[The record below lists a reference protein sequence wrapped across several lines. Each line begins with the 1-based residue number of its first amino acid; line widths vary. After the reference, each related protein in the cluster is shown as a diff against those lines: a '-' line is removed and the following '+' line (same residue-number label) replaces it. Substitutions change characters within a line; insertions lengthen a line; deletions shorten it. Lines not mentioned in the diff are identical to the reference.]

1 MASLALVCSL
11 GAAEVDFGF
20 AVGRV
25 KPVNGVGQPPMV
37 GQLGGW
43 DMMHYL
49 KEAGI
54 PYSRLHDVGGWM
66 GQGLYVDIPNLFRN
80 FDADENDPGS
90 YTFAYTDGLIR
101 ALAEN
106 GVEPFFRLGVT
117 IENFAEKGRFPR
129 VHTNPPKDFAK
140 WACICEHVVA
150 HYNEGWADGMRMN
163 ISHWEIWNEPSHEGM
178 WGGTFADYARLYGTA
193 AQHLKRRFPDIKV
206 GGYAAMTYSTSPEWK
221 TTVGKNL
228 DFFLTEVKKNGWPL
242 DFFSYHAYCTLP
254 ETLDRIRHFDAV
266 LNANGFTSEKTE
278 RIFDEWLPY
287 HHKRELLGTA
297 EQSSL
302 VGATLVAMQNGPVDI
317 GCIYD
322 ARCGVGT
329 YSPLFNPDTL
339 LPRKAYY
346 VFLAF
351 NELRKHGSA
360 VRVSGS
366 ADEVGGDL
374 WIAAAKSSDGMK
386 GAVMVVN
393 TGREPL
399 PMPKISGGMKVVRAR
414 AVDSGSNFGDVPF
427 GDEVGPQTVLL
438 LDTMLR
444 LP

>member
-1 MASLALVCSL
+1 
-11 GAAEVDFGF
+11 
-20 AVGRV
+20 
-25 KPVNGVGQPPMV
+25 
-37 GQLGGW
+37 
-43 DMMHYL
+43 
-49 KEAGI
+49 
-54 PYSRLHDVGGWM
+54 
-66 GQGLYVDIPNLFRN
+66 
-80 FDADENDPGS
+80 
-90 YTFAYTDGLIR
+90 
-101 ALAEN
+101 
-106 GVEPFFRLGVT
+106 
-117 IENFAEKGRFPR
+117 
-129 VHTNPPKDFAK
+129 
-140 WACICEHVVA
+140 
-150 HYNEGWADGMRMN
+150 
-163 ISHWEIWNEPSHEGM
+163 
-178 WGGTFADYARLYGTA
+178 
-193 AQHLKRRFPDIKV
+193 
-206 GGYAAMTYSTSPEWK
+206 MTYSTSPEWK

-228 DFFLTEVKKNGWPL
+228 DFFLAEVKKNGWPL

-351 NELRKHGSA
+351 NELRKLGSA

-427 GDEVGPQTVLL
+427 GDEIGPQTVLL